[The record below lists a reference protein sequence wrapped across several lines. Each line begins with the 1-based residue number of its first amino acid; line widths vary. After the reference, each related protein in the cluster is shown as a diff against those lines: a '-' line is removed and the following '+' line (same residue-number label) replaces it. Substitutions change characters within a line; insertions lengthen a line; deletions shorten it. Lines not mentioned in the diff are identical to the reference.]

1 MNLFELVA
9 KLSLDNVEYLKG
21 LSNSEESAKGFGK
34 SFKTAMKAS
43 AVAVGAVS
51 SAVGVLLKKSVSGYA
66 EYEQMTGGVRKLY
79 GNMGKSLEEYAKDS
93 GKSVKEVEG
102 QWKKLEKAQNLVFK
116 NANDA
121 YKTTGLSA
129 NEYMSMAT
137 SFSASLI
144 NSLGGDTVKAAKQTD
159 VAMRAISDNFNTFG
173 GDIGLIQNAFQG
185 FAKGQYA
192 MLDNLKLGYGG
203 TKTEMERLIE
213 DANAWAVEND
223 KAANLSI
230 DSFSDVVTAI
240 DYIQRKQNIAGTTA
254 REAAT
259 TIEGSLMMTK
269 AAWENLV
276 TGFAKPDA
284 DISTLIS
291 EVITSVG
298 IAVGNIVPAVKRS
311 ITGISE
317 AFTEVLPKAL
327 SGIPNLI
334 NDIGVPL
341 LKVGAQSVVM
351 IGRGIISAIPELI
364 STVTD
369 LFGQMTSAA
378 TEFLPSMIQTGL
390 TGLVQ
395 FSATLREGAGSLVD
409 AGLTLIKSVADGI
422 IQNIPTIIQTVPT
435 IITNFA
441 GIINDNVP
449 KILATGVQIIVSL
462 AQGVVQAIPLLV
474 ANFPKIIDA
483 IWNVFTAVNWLALGG
498 QLIKGIGA
506 GIKSLGE
513 TIPSALKKLAK
524 RALNSFKGVSWGS
537 VGKFAVNL
545 IVKAITGL
553 VSLPGIALKK
563 AASLGMK
570 AFTGIAWGTVG
581 RNIISGIVRGI
592 TGAASILLNK
602 LKGLAKNALDA
613 AKSALGIKSP
623 SRVFRDQVGKN
634 IALGM
639 ARGIDDGEHV
649 VTKAMDALNG
659 NLEAPIIT
667 PTVADVAKSPVDSY
681 WGQVASDNLRTVGG
695 GQQVTIY
702 NTITVDGAENPEDF
716 AERFVRKMKLDMR
729 TA

>member
-21 LSNSEESAKGFGK
+21 LSNSEKSAKGFGK
-34 SFKTAMKAS
+34 SFKTAMKAG

-51 SAVGVLLKKSVSGYA
+51 SAVGVLVKKSVSGYA
-66 EYEQMTGGVRKLY
+66 EYEQMAGGVRKLY
-79 GNMGKSLEEYAKDS
+79 GNMGKTLEEYANDA
-93 GKSVKEVEG
+93 GKSVNEVKAE
-102 QWKKLEKAQNLVFK
+102 WSKLEKAQNDVLN
-116 NANDA
+116 NAKQA

-159 VAMRAISDNFNTFG
+159 VAMRAIADNFNTFG
-173 GDIGLIQNAFQG
+173 GDIGNIQNAFQG
-185 FAKGQYA
+185 FAKQNYT

-203 TKTEMERLIE
+203 TKTEMQRLID
-213 DANAWAVEND
+213 DANEYA
-223 KAANLSI
+223 KANGMAADLSM
-230 DSFSDVVTAI
+230 DSFSDIVTAI
-240 DYIQRKQNIAGTTA
+240 DLIQQKQHIADTTA
-254 REAAT
+254 REAST
-259 TIEGSLMMTK
+259 TIEGSLMTVK
-269 AAWENLV
+269 AAWDNLV
-276 TGFAKPDA
+276 DGFANPEA
-284 DISTLIS
+284 DIGELVS
-291 EVITSVG
+291 EVITSAG
-298 IAVGNIVPAVKRS
+298 TAVGNVVPAVKQT
-311 ITGISE
+311 ITGISD

-327 SGIPNLI
+327 SSIPSLI

-351 IGRGIISAIPELI
+351 IGQGIISAIPELI
-364 STVTD
+364 STITD

-390 TGLVQ
+390 TGLMQ

-449 KILATGVQIIVSL
+449 RILATGVQIIVSL

-474 ANFPKIIDA
+474 QNFPKIIDA
-483 IWNVFTAVNWLALGG
+483 IWNAFTAVNWLALGG

-553 VSLPGIALKK
+553 VSLPGRALKK

-570 AFTGIAWGTVG
+570 AFTGIAWGNVG
-581 RNIISGIVRGI
+581 KNIINGIVRGI

-602 LKGLAKNALDA
+602 LKSLAKNAIDA

-639 ARGIDDGEHV
+639 AEGITDGG
-649 VTKAMDALNG
+649 KAVLGSLDALNSR
-659 NLEAPIIT
+659 LEAPVIEPVIGKPATATASAYWQNVAADNERTAGFGQGTQIVNYIT
-667 PTVADVAKSPVDSY
+667 I
-681 WGQVASDNLRTVGG
+681 Q
-695 GQQVTIY
+695 
-702 NTITVDGAENPEDF
+702 GAENPEEWG
-716 AERFVRKMKLDMR
+716 ERFVRKMKLDMR
-729 TA
+729 TT